1 MVEEGNR
8 SSWSWREGGLGKAPE
23 VRHEAV
29 NVNVGSSGPHGYS
42 EGKALR
48 WGALMRWEQWLQ
60 QGQEEGG
67 RAQVWQ
73 TGLGSLTAVLLKTSV
88 QRPGGWRRQV

>member
-1 MVEEGNR
+1 M
-8 SSWSWREGGLGKAPE
+8 
-23 VRHEAV
+23 RHEAV

-42 EGKALR
+42 TGKAL
-48 WGALMRWEQWLQ
+48 RWEQWLQ

-73 TGLGSLTAVLLKTSV
+73 TGLGSLRLGFSNLVSKDLGGGGGRCEHVFWGSV
-88 QRPGGWRRQV
+88 CESSTFFSCVFSFR